1 MKQRKVVSMIGAL
14 VVIISAVVLI
24 TGCSQPNNNSG
35 NISNNGGY
43 SGNTG
48 NNGSNTGN
56 NGGSTGNNGGNTGNG
71 GSSTTTQRSAVY
83 EYTKEESGVTYRYTI
98 TFNTDGTYMQRT
110 NEADG
115 GVEAVVEQGIY
126 TGDASKD
133 GTISM
138 TVKKVH
144 NGTALVDY
152 TGQNATHSVNI
163 AGGKFTLGPIQYT
176 RK

>member
-1 MKQRKVVSMIGAL
+1 MKQKRFVSMIGAL
-14 VVIISAVVLI
+14 VVILGTVAFI
-24 TGCSQPNNNSG
+24 TGCPQANS
-35 NISNNGGY
+35 NKDKKDNTIVNNG
-43 SGNTG
+43 GNTG
-48 NNGSNTGN
+48 NNGGTTSN
-56 NGGSTGNNGGNTGNG
+56 NGDTTGGNTGNG

-98 TFNTDGTYMQRT
+98 TFNTDGTFMQRT
-110 NEADG
+110 NESDG
-115 GVEAVVEQGIY
+115 GVEAVVAQGIY

-133 GTISM
+133 GTINM

-152 TGQNATHSVNI
+152 TGQNATQSINI

>member
-1 MKQRKVVSMIGAL
+1 MKQKRLVSVIGAL
-14 VVIISAVVLI
+14 VLIISAVVLV
-24 TGCSQPNNNSG
+24 TACSQANNNNGKKENTST
-35 NISNNGGY
+35 NNGG
-43 SGNTG
+43 NR
-48 NNGSNTGN
+48 
-56 NGGSTGNNGGNTGNG
+56 GGSTGGNTGNG
-71 GSSTTTQRSAVY
+71 GSSTTTQGSAVY
-83 EYTKEESGVTYRYTI
+83 EYTEEEESGVTYRYTI

-152 TGQNATHSVNI
+152 TGQNATQSVNI

-176 RK
+176 RKSHNEILL

>member
-1 MKQRKVVSMIGAL
+1 MKQIKKVSLIGAL
-14 VVIISAVVLI
+14 VLIISAVVLI
-24 TGCSQPNNNSG
+24 TGCSQANNNNGKKENTST
-35 NISNNGGY
+35 NNGG
-43 SGNTG
+43 NR
-48 NNGSNTGN
+48 
-56 NGGSTGNNGGNTGNG
+56 GGSTGGNTGNG
-71 GSSTTTQRSAVY
+71 GSSTTTQGSAVY

-163 AGGKFTLGPIQYT
+163 AGGKFSLRPIQYT

>member
-1 MKQRKVVSMIGAL
+1 MKQIKKVSLICAL
-14 VVIISAVVLI
+14 VLIISAVVLV
-24 TGCSQPNNNSG
+24 TACSQANNNNGKKENTST
-35 NISNNGGY
+35 NNGG
-43 SGNTG
+43 NR
-48 NNGSNTGN
+48 
-56 NGGSTGNNGGNTGNG
+56 GGSTGGNTGNG
-71 GSSTTTQRSAVY
+71 GSSTTTQGSAVY

-115 GVEAVVEQGIY
+115 GVEAVVAQGIY
-126 TGDASKD
+126 TGDVSKD

>member
-24 TGCSQPNNNSG
+24 TGCQQVNNNNG
-35 NISNNGGY
+35 KKENTTTNNGG
-43 SGNTG
+43 NR
-48 NNGSNTGN
+48 
-56 NGGSTGNNGGNTGNG
+56 GGSTGGNTDNG

-110 NEADG
+110 NESDG
-115 GVEAVVEQGIY
+115 GVEAVVAQGIY

-133 GTISM
+133 GTINM

-152 TGQNATHSVNI
+152 TEQNATQSINI

>member
-1 MKQRKVVSMIGAL
+1 MKQIKKVSLIGAL
-14 VVIISAVVLI
+14 VLIISAVVLV
-24 TGCSQPNNNSG
+24 TACSQANNNNGKKENTST
-35 NISNNGGY
+35 NNGG
-43 SGNTG
+43 NR
-48 NNGSNTGN
+48 
-56 NGGSTGNNGGNTGNG
+56 GGSTGGNTGNG
-71 GSSTTTQRSAVY
+71 GSSTTTQGSAVY
-83 EYTKEESGVTYRYTI
+83 EYTEEESGVTYRYTI

-115 GVEAVVEQGIY
+115 GVEAVVAQGIY

-152 TGQNATHSVNI
+152 TGQNATQSVNI

-176 RK
+176 RKSHNEILL

>member
-1 MKQRKVVSMIGAL
+1 MKQKRRVSMIGAL
-14 VVIISAVVLI
+14 VVILGAVVFI
-24 TGCSQPNNNSG
+24 TGCPQANNNNG
-35 NISNNGGY
+35 KKENTATNNGGN
-43 SGNTG
+43 S
-48 NNGSNTGN
+48 
-56 NGGSTGNNGGNTGNG
+56 GGSTGGNTGNG

-98 TFNTDGTYMQRT
+98 TFNTDGTFMQRT
-110 NEADG
+110 NEAGG
-115 GVEAVVEQGIY
+115 GVEAVVAQGIY
-126 TGDASKD
+126 AGDASKD

-152 TGQNATHSVNI
+152 TGQNATQSVNI